1 MQYSRKEN
9 VKVFWYQ
16 TFHLSFYFEL
26 GRLEVWVKYKENN
39 LSPSHV
45 WVVKLFYKV
54 ALHQSYDKVHSKVF
68 LSTSERFNW
77 DYFVCCLFVAAL
89 NANADKLDKH
99 QKIFICKWSF
109 MGEELEMLMIY
120 VKNGQT
126 LEKILWKTSNLFEVC
141 FTILERNLEVKFFVA
156 SIIFFEEFF
165 SFLKRKQN

>member
-77 DYFVCCLFVAAL
+77 DYFFCCLFVAAL
-89 NANADKLDKH
+89 NANTDKLDKH

-126 LEKILWKTSNLFEVC
+126 LEKILWKTSNLFEVS
-141 FTILERNLEVKFFVA
+141 LA
-156 SIIFFEEFF
+156 SLFYDPGEKSWIIIFCCFYNFF
-165 SFLKRKQN
+165 WRFFLIF